1 MKLEEYKEISERLK
15 IGYDAAMV
23 EYKRWEDKSTPAYHA
38 LMEQEKHLAVARAWQ
53 TAREVVLDV
62 AEKYEAAP
70 NEKLT
75 DCEPEAPR
83 RNSKTNL

>member
-1 MKLEEYKEISERLK
+1 
-15 IGYDAAMV
+15 
-23 EYKRWEDKSTPAYHA
+23 
-38 LMEQEKHLAVARAWQ
+38 
-53 TAREVVLDV
+53 VLDV